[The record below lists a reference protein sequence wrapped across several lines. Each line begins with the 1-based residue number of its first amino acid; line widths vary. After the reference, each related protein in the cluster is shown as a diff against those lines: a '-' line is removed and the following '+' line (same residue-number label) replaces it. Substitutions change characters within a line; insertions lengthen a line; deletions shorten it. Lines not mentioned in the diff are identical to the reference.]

1 MNIPLVTQLKGG
13 LAPRLAPGLAPGL
26 APVSYES
33 LRGRRLRDAPHLHP
47 RALFLLPARTVR
59 AVSGAAAQGCGQPHG
74 GQDERHQEEDG
85 HQADGQQEVRGQA
98 PRGQLEGENT
108 RVTQPEC

>member
-1 MNIPLVTQLKGG
+1 MNIPSVTQLKG
-13 LAPRLAPGLAPGL
+13 GLAPGL

-47 RALFLLPARTVR
+47 RALFLLPARTVGT
-59 AVSGAAAQGCGQPHG
+59 VSGAAAQGCGQPHG